1 MVGNDNVVE
10 AALDLLF
17 VNAQYKEEK
26 KKKGEEKA
34 KESAKKPT
42 KGQQDAKKKAEAKK
56 TAETGKKTETETK
69 GYGASGSAGGLVL
82 TANKVSTFA
91 KAEIV
96 FTGASQ
102 GAVSAGGTLT
112 VTAQDTAGIDSH
124 SELVQDVVTTNTL
137 EGLVPLVNS
146 VLLPNDYKYTTA
158 SGPQSL
164 RLGDRVRL
172 GAAYARRRDRRRH
185 LPVQARGDVHR
196 GRPPATQTV
205 RRGAEPDRAPAV
217 RLEGPRQRRR
227 DLQVPRGGADEPRHQ
242 PRRLHRPTLWQRSLT
257 NLGAEDYTDTAAWEQ
272 AQRRRLRPRGPLPG
286 HRQLHELRRAR
297 DRDPDRPQRRPQRRD
312 AAITNADVT
321 RRRVR

>member
-1 MVGNDNVVE
+1 MTDSPLDIGGDIAITATSGAQLNAMVGNDNVVE

-69 GYGASGSAGGLVL
+69 GYGASGSAGGLIL

-91 KAEIV
+91 RAEIV

-102 GAVSAGGTLT
+102 GAVTAGGTLT
-112 VTAQDTAGIDSH
+112 VSAQDTAGIDSH

-158 SGPQSL
+158 SGSQSL
-164 RLGDRVRL
+164 RLGDHVRL
-172 GAAYARRRDRRRH
+172 GAAYSGSGIDGALYRYLGSRRRTPRRPPARRRSTCRRTTPCSCRRAGTGAGSRARRIGSSAARRR
-185 LPVQARGDVHR
+185 
-196 GRPPATQTV
+196 GRAST
-205 RRGAEPDRAPAV
+205 
-217 RLEGPRQRRR
+217 
-227 DLQVPRGGADEPRHQ
+227 
-242 PRRLHRPTLWQRSLT
+242 
-257 NLGAEDYTDTAAWEQ
+257 
-272 AQRRRLRPRGPLPG
+272 
-286 HRQLHELRRAR
+286 
-297 DRDPDRPQRRPQRRD
+297 
-312 AAITNADVT
+312 
-321 RRRVR
+321 